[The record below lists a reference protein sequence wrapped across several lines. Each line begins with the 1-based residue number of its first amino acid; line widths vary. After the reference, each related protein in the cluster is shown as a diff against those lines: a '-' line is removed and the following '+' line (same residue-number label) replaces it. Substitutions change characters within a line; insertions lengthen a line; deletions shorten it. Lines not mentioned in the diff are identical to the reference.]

1 MQSALT
7 IKHLHDSNNSQ
18 NNNKNGKSGN
28 HPEIRSNDSHKV
40 LENQKFKI

>member
-7 IKHLHDSNNSQ
+7 IKHPHDSNNSQ
-18 NNNKNGKSGN
+18 NNNKNEKSGS
-28 HPEIRSNDSHKV
+28 HPEIRSDDFHKV